1 MKLFLPILYLSLAFS
16 AAAQNDAC
24 TDAIEIFPSST
35 CQAVSGSFNGATIS
49 GDVPICADGASQD
62 VWYKFTA
69 TQQMMGITLFGT
81 AGVSNGFEV
90 YAEGCTGNRIICRNI
105 NNATGSGENI
115 QFNNFTIGTVYY
127 IRVFNAFSAPT
138 TNTFSLCLQD
148 FAPPA
153 NDNCAA
159 ATVLTPATTCNATN
173 FTLSGA
179 TLDGPTPVGSCS
191 PNPSQDVWFSFTAT
205 TQMTGISVSGSSQIS
220 VGLQVYQDSCSGAL
234 FACRNMNGASSG
246 ETILLNTFTIGQTYL
261 VRVLNE
267 YATPLSTADFTI
279 CVQEYPAPSNDL
291 CANAIPLQ
299 VNQSCVSTVAG
310 FSGATLDGPVSTP
323 TCNPNP
329 SQDIWYSFTATNATM
344 TVTIFGAAGISN
356 AFELYAGSCGGAFV
370 GCRNANGDS
379 QGETLTFTTLTPG
392 TVYFIRVVNAY
403 ATPLSVASFGVC
415 VVDANLAIPETD
427 RLPMSLY
434 PNPSSEFVTIE
445 MADGVQGK
453 ANFFNLLGMKV
464 LEADTGFPV
473 DVRGLTAGIYIVE
486 VKSGN
491 KSGNI
496 RFVKQ

>member
-1 MKLFLPILYLSLAFS
+1 MKLFLPILCLVFACSLT
-16 AAAQNDAC
+16 AQNDAC

-35 CQAVSGSFNGATIS
+35 CQAVSGSFSGATIS

-90 YAEGCTGNRIICRNI
+90 YAESCAGNRIVCRNV

-115 QFNNFTIGTVYY
+115 QINSFTIGTVYY

-159 ATVLTPATTCNATN
+159 AIALTPAATCNPTN

-205 TQMTGISVSGSSQIS
+205 TQMTGVSVSGSNQIS
-220 VGLQVYQDSCSGAL
+220 VGLQLYQDNCNGAL
-234 FACRNMNGASSG
+234 FACRNVNGASGG

-261 VRVLNE
+261 VRVVNE
-267 YATPLSTADFTI
+267 YATPLSTADFSI
-279 CVQEYPAPSNDL
+279 CVQEYPAPANDL

-344 TVTIFGAAGISN
+344 TVTIFGAAGVSN
-356 AFELYAGSCGGAFV
+356 AFELYAGSCSGTFV
-370 GCRNANGDS
+370 GCRNANGES
-379 QGETLTFTTLTPG
+379 QGETLTFTTLSPG
-392 TVYFIRVVNAY
+392 TVYYIRVVNAY
-403 ATPLSVASFGVC
+403 ATPLSTANFGIC
-415 VVDANLAIPETD
+415 VIDANLAIPEQD
-427 RLPMSLY
+427 RLPVTLY
-434 PNPSSEFVTIE
+434 PNPANEFVTISL
-445 MADGVQGK
+445 DNG
-453 ANFFNLLGMKV
+453 ANGHASFFNMLGMKV
-464 LEADTGFPV
+464 LEIDTQQPV
-473 DVRGLTAGIYIVE
+473 DVRHLPSGIYLVN
-486 VKSGN
+486 VDSQGKNGS
-491 KSGNI
+491 I
-496 RFVKQ
+496 RFIKR